1 METGRQERLVKIPLF
16 AGVDPIELAALAAL
30 TTQQIFEANAVI
42 VREGDPSDAMFLVLS
57 GGVAVIKALDAGRSE
72 LLDVLMAGEY
82 FGEMSLLTC
91 PPRSATVMAMEPVTL
106 LRLGH
111 AEVQPFL
118 AQHPRAGMAIFRA
131 VSLTLSQRLRHTTD
145 KVKEMRMPGVTTVAP
160 ERDGAT
166 VIRAALCTPLTVL
179 KGAADLL
186 MTPGLSEEKR
196 RYFFEAVRRQVAI
209 LSERL
214 QGMQL

>member
-1 METGRQERLVKIPLF
+1 METRRQERLVTIPLF
-16 AGVDPIELAALAAL
+16 AGVEPAELASLAALSGEL
-30 TTQQIFEANAVI
+30 RFEADAVI
-42 VREGDPSDAMFLVLS
+42 VREGEPSDAMYIVLS

-91 PPRSATVMAMEPVTL
+91 PPRSATVMAMEPVSV

-111 AEVQPFL
+111 AEVQQFL
-118 AQHPRAGMAIFRA
+118 SRHPRAGMAIYRA

-145 KVKEMRMPGVTTVAP
+145 KVKEIRTPGLPVAAQ
-160 ERDGAT
+160 EHDGSALL
-166 VIRAALCTPLTVL
+166 RAALGTPLTVL

-186 MTPGLSEEKR
+186 MTPGLPEDKR
-196 RYFFEAVRRQVAI
+196 RYFFETVRRQLAV

-214 QGMQL
+214 QGMPR